1 MIKKFALSLLL
12 PLAISPLAYSATN
25 PITTDINAEN
35 GYLSTHVLD
44 TSLGKG
50 ANGVEV
56 KLFRYGGTQWR
67 LIDTQ
72 QTDENGRIKRFTN
85 VDLGGGNSFG
95 KYKLEF
101 STEKYYHSLNKKS
114 FYPIVNIEFYVD
126 DNTHY
131 HVPITLTQYGYA
143 TYRGS

>member
-1 MIKKFALSLLL
+1 MINKIALSLLF
-12 PLAISPLAYSATN
+12 PLSISPLAYSATS
-25 PITTDINAEN
+25 PVTTNINAEN

-50 ANGVEV
+50 ADGVEV
-56 KLFRYGGTQWR
+56 KLFRYGSKQWQ

-72 QTDENGRIKRFTN
+72 RTDENGRIKRFTN
-85 VDLGGGNSFG
+85 VELGSNDAFG

-101 STEKYYHSLNKKS
+101 STEKYYQLQNKNS

-131 HVPITLTQYGYA
+131 HVPITLTQYGFA